1 MKQAEWNGITWG
13 NDLQQMANIKSLKI
27 SQSIKTEKKE
37 NDKGSDKTIVKGLES
52 EQLTISYDAGFVIGI
67 DPRGEFEM
75 LKKNAGKQ
83 DFFVLGGEQISKSD
97 FTLDEINLA
106 NTITDFNGQILTGEI
121 TLTFTTDSKISSKGG
136 KVTKKKNRAK
146 GKIGK
151 SKKKN
156 SSITLNPADIV
167 KAKN

>member
-13 NDLQQMANIKSLKI
+13 NDLQQMANIKSIKL

-52 EQLTISYDAGFVIGI
+52 EQLTISYDTGFVIGI

-83 DFFVLGGEQISKSD
+83 DYFVLGGEQISKSD

-106 NTITDFNGQILTGEI
+106 NTVTDCEGQILTGEM
-121 TLTFTTDSKISSKGG
+121 TLTFSTDSKVSSKGG
-136 KVTKKKNRAK
+136 KATKKKKNKK
-146 GKIGK
+146 GK
-151 SKKKN
+151 KKKKKK
-156 SSITLNPADIV
+156 SSITLNPTDIA
-167 KAKN
+167 KAKAL